1 MLLAVQT
8 KVIQNRF
15 RCNASDCNLNYLPLA
30 ATSVCTEDFN
40 NSVGWQAHTHNFKEN
55 CKFKNKNKPEF
66 SSQQLRS
73 VFLSIYLPL
82 YHQSKKPERENIS
95 SESVRCYR
103 RVGKLKYRR
112 VY

>member
-40 NSVGWQAHTHNFKEN
+40 NSVGWQVHTHVHTYDVDARIRLNG
-55 CKFKNKNKPEF
+55 
-66 SSQQLRS
+66 L
-73 VFLSIYLPL
+73 
-82 YHQSKKPERENIS
+82 
-95 SESVRCYR
+95 
-103 RVGKLKYRR
+103 
-112 VY
+112 